1 MLYQEYIQNMKIY
14 LEGLLMEIKNILLI
28 IIALIVAFAIMKLF
42 SWLIPVVIGVVI
54 GLLIYMFFKKYDQ

>member
-1 MLYQEYIQNMKIY
+1 
-14 LEGLLMEIKNILLI
+14 MEIKNILLIIIALIVAFAIMKLFILI